1 MSLEAY
7 DPYDTLVKGD
17 TDPYQAAINKEET
30 EQLYDSIRQLKP
42 AQQKLLMKK
51 FWNGMKQVDIAE
63 EEGVTKMAITKRLQT
78 IYDLLKKILQN

>member
-1 MSLEAY
+1 M
-7 DPYDTLVKGD
+7 
-17 TDPYQAAINKEET
+17 T